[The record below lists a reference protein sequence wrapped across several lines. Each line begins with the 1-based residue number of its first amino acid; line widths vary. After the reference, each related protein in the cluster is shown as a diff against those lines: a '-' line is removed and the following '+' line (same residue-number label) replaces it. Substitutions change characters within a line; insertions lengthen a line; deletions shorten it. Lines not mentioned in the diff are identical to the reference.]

1 MPYLP
6 LVEAIGWIF
15 VGNPFGDSPRKAAF
29 LTCTEA
35 HGKIL
40 ATDFSFFFFQKRD
53 RHCLLVLYE

>member
-1 MPYLP
+1 M
-6 LVEAIGWIF
+6 EAIGWIF

-35 HGKIL
+35 CGKIL
-40 ATDFSFFFFQKRD
+40 TTDFSFFFFQKRD